1 VSRQRRVLT
10 LLGALFVVA
19 GVVALGPTGY
29 ALAASDGR
37 ITTVD
42 QAPTKSVAIVFGAG
56 LWSNGKPM
64 PYLAARLD
72 LAAQLY
78 EAGRVKAILVSGDNR
93 HASYNEPDAM
103 RAYLI
108 KAGIPARK
116 VVADYGGVDTYA
128 TCVRAH
134 RVFGAT
140 EAILTSQSYHL
151 PRAIAT
157 CRSVGVDAW
166 GVGDDSVKRNATEW
180 RQDSLREWPA
190 NLKMAWD
197 LLSGRQPLLGP
208 TETSLQQA
216 MNS

>member
-1 VSRQRRVLT
+1 M
-10 LLGALFVVA
+10 LGALFVVA
-19 GVVALGPTGY
+19 GVVGLGPTGY
-29 ALAASDGR
+29 ALAASEGR
-37 ITTVD
+37 VTTVE

-108 KAGIPARK
+108 KKGIPARK

-140 EAILTSQSYHL
+140 EAILTSQTYHL

>member
-1 VSRQRRVLT
+1 MTRRRILTGLAALFTLGVLT
-10 LLGALFVVA
+10 LAA
-19 GVVALGPTGY
+19 PTGY
-29 ALAASDGR
+29 ALALSNGR
-37 ITTVD
+37 ITSVRD
-42 QAPTKSVAIVFGAG
+42 APAKPVAIVFGAG

-78 EAGRVKAILVSGDNR
+78 KDAKVKAILVSGDNR
-93 HASYNEPDAM
+93 HVSYNEPDAM
-103 RAYLI
+103 RSYLI
-108 KAGIPARK
+108 KAGVPARK

-134 RVFGAT
+134 RIFGAA
-140 EAILTSQSYHL
+140 EAILTSQTYHL

-180 RQDSLREWPA
+180 REDSLREWPA
-190 NLKMAWD
+190 NIKMAWD

-216 MNS
+216 VNA

>member
-1 VSRQRRVLT
+1 MLIQDKC
-10 LLGALFVVA
+10 APPP
-19 GVVALGPTGY
+19 GPRP
-29 ALAASDGR
+29 ASERSPLSDVYSF
-37 ITTVD
+37 I
-42 QAPTKSVAIVFGAG
+42 A
-56 LWSNGKPM
+56 
-64 PYLAARLD
+64 
-72 LAAQLY
+72 
-78 EAGRVKAILVSGDNR
+78 
-93 HASYNEPDAM
+93 
-103 RAYLI
+103 
-108 KAGIPARK
+108 
-116 VVADYGGVDTYA
+116 GVDTYA

-140 EAILTSQSYHL
+140 EAILTSQTYHL

-197 LLSGRQPLLGP
+197 LLSRRQPLLGP

>member
-1 VSRQRRVLT
+1 M
-10 LLGALFVVA
+10 LGALFVVA
-19 GVVALGPTGY
+19 GVVGLGPTGY
-29 ALAASDGR
+29 ALAASEGR
-37 ITTVD
+37 TTTVE

-108 KAGIPARK
+108 KKGIPARK

-140 EAILTSQSYHL
+140 EAILTSQTYHL

>member
-1 VSRQRRVLT
+1 MTGLA
-10 LLGALFVVA
+10 ALF
-19 GVVALGPTGY
+19 ALGVIALVAPTGY
-29 ALAASDGR
+29 ASAVSGSR
-37 ITTVD
+37 ITTLRD
-42 QAPTKSVAIVFGAG
+42 APAKPVAIVFGAG

-78 EAGRVKAILVSGDNR
+78 ETGKVKAILVSGDNR
-93 HASYNEPDAM
+93 HVSYNEPDAM
-103 RAYLI
+103 RSYLI
-108 KAGIPARK
+108 KVGVPARK

-128 TCVRAH
+128 TCVRAQ
-134 RVFGAT
+134 RIFGAT

-166 GVGDDSVKRNATEW
+166 GVGDESVKRNATEW
-180 RQDSLREWPA
+180 HEDSLREWPA
-190 NLKMAWD
+190 NVKMAWD
-197 LLSGRQPLLGP
+197 LLSGRTPMLGP

-216 MNS
+216 VNA